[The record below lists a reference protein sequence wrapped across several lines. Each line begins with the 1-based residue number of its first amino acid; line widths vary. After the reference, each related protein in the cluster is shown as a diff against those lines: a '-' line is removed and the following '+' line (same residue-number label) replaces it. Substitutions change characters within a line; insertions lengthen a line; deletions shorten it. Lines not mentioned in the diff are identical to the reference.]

1 MKILLIVIGAL
12 LLSVVP
18 YFLGCSN
25 GAILVSRYILR
36 DDIRTHGSGNAGLTN
51 FYRTF
56 GGGLTLL
63 VILTDVLKA
72 VVSLLLGMLGA
83 YLLRRCGIDAISPVR
98 AKYIAGVFCELG
110 HMFPVTFGFKGGKG
124 ILSGGFIA
132 IMIAWPVAAVVW
144 GSFLILAVST
154 RYVSLGSIST
164 GVLFPIITWIVFRD
178 PLCLVCALII
188 GGLIVFMHRSN
199 IDRLIHGT
207 ESKFSFHS
215 KKTGEA
221 GK

>member
-1 MKILLIVIGAL
+1 MKVLLVIIGVM

-25 GAILVSRYILR
+25 GAILVSRFILR
-36 DDIRTHGSGNAGLTN
+36 DDIRKHGSGNAGLTN
-51 FYRTF
+51 FYRVF
-56 GGGLTLL
+56 GGKLTLL

-72 VVSLLLGMLGA
+72 VVSVLLGMLGA
-83 YLLRRCGIDAISPVR
+83 YLLRRCGINAITSLR

-124 ILSGGFIA
+124 ILSGGFIT
-132 IMIAWPVAAVVW
+132 IMIGWQVAAVVW
-144 GSFLILAVST
+144 GAFLILAVST
-154 RYVSLGSIST
+154 RYVSLGSIAT
-164 GVLFPIITWIVFRD
+164 GVLLPIITWIMYRD

-188 GGLIVFMHRSN
+188 GGLIVFQHRSN
-199 IDRLIHGT
+199 INRLIHGT
-207 ESKFSFHS
+207 ESKFAFHS

-221 GK
+221 DE